1 MGVELM
7 EQRQIVRQ
15 PSELMLASEFA
26 SSHLHEKGP
35 GEYDPTF
42 VITKLGC
49 KVNRIVVAGLLERL
63 EVRETSNGTQMYQG
77 QIRDPTG
84 LFYFSV
90 GEYSSLPLQELI
102 HQLHER
108 VSMSEPIL
116 VGLIAK
122 TRWYQSE
129 DGGVYTSLRPEEMTQ
144 ITRQKYANW
153 LLDAAESTYNRIQYW
168 SASLEVEATMEGFA
182 GTKIPKRMHQAMV
195 AARHHYG
202 DVDLEVFKLNVM
214 QALDIAEGKIEA
226 ATTPPPEI
234 RLPMHE
240 DGESNEQSVEELIK
254 TVISHFDQGEGVQ
267 YQTIMSNSMSKG
279 FDRETTEEAI
289 DHLIQNGVIEE
300 PRFGW
305 FVLILG
311 Q

>member
-1 MGVELM
+1 M

-15 PSELMLASEFA
+15 PSELMLASEFG

-84 LFYFSV
+84 LFYFSI
-90 GEYSSLPLQELI
+90 GEYSSLSLQELI

-108 VSMSEPIL
+108 VSSSEPIL

-129 DGGVYTSLRPEEMTQ
+129 DGGVYTSLRPEEMTE

-168 SASLEVEATMEGFA
+168 SSSLEVEATLEGFSK
-182 GTKIPKRMHQAMV
+182 TDIPQRLHQSMV

-202 DVDLEVFKLNVM
+202 EVDLEVFKLNVM

-234 RLPMHE
+234 RLPIHE
-240 DGESNEQSVEELIK
+240 EIDSGDQSVGDLIK

-267 YQTIMSNSMSKG
+267 YQTIMSNTMSKG

-305 FVLILG
+305 FIMIHG

>member
-1 MGVELM
+1 M
-7 EQRQIVRQ
+7 QARRIVRQ

-42 VITKLGC
+42 IITKLGC
-49 KVNRIVVAGLLERL
+49 KVNRIVVSGLLERL

-90 GEYSSLPLQELI
+90 GEYSPLPLQELI

-108 VSMSEPIL
+108 VSSSEPIL
-116 VGLIAK
+116 VGMVAK

-129 DGGVYTSLRPEEMTQ
+129 DGGVYTSLRPEEITE
-144 ITRQKYANW
+144 ITRQRYANW
-153 LLDAAESTYNRIQYW
+153 LLDAAEATYSRVENW
-168 SASLEVEATMEGFA
+168 SQSLEVDATMEGLSS
-182 GTKIPKRMHQAMV
+182 TSIPHRYHQSIV

-202 DVDLEVFKLNVM
+202 EVDLEVFKLNVM

-226 ATTPPPEI
+226 VTTPPPEI
-234 RLPMHE
+234 RLPE
-240 DGESNEQSVEELIK
+240 VEGESEISDQPVEDIIRM
-254 TVISHFDQGEGVQ
+254 VISHFDQGEGVQ
-267 YQTIMSNSMSKG
+267 YQTIMSNAMSKG
-279 FDRETTEEAI
+279 FDRETTEEGLDQMI
-289 DHLIQNGVIEE
+289 HQGIIEE

-305 FVLILG
+305 FVFV
-311 Q
+311 QTQ